1 MIYVAKAAFGG
12 IKKEREREGEEG
24 RVWGRARRVCTEVGN
39 KLRQMLIQLRKEV
52 QNATKSVF
60 K

>member
-12 IKKEREREGEEG
+12 IKRKRESERGGERG
-24 RVWGRARRVCTEVGN
+24 RERRVCTEVGN